1 MPDPVRSVDAVDAE
15 EVAREHGDVQAEEE
29 PAEEAE
35 FFGYGAGGHFFFL
48 LFLPFLS
55 FLLFFFFFFFFYF
68 WMYGYVNKSF
78 LFGLAR
84 KSR

>member
-35 FFGYGAGGHFFFL
+35 FFGDGAGGHFFL
-48 LFLPFLS
+48 LFLSFLS
-55 FLLFFFFFFFFYF
+55 FLLFC
-68 WMYGYVNKSF
+68 F
-78 LFGLAR
+78 LFVLFLDVWLC
-84 KSR
+84 